1 MIRKTS
7 LLLVT
12 IIALLSFSAC
22 CDKTESNEAEKQERY
37 LMTATLY
44 NYYAA
49 EYQALAHQAFNIGK
63 ERLVHIRSERPEDEN
78 LAVVVDIDETI
89 LNNTPY
95 EAKAMLDGRSY
106 ESESWYEWCNM
117 AAAEPVPGAL
127 EFLKFA
133 DSLGFQIFYITNRKD
148 KFVAAGTKLN
158 VRNMGFPQ
166 TTDDHFLLRT
176 DERSKEKRRKSVSE
190 NHEIVLLA
198 GDNLG
203 DFYEDTDVFTERETV
218 MKSNKDNFG
227 KKFIV
232 LPNAIYG
239 DWLTSIGIPGEPQ
252 TIDSLLQIMVRPYQN
267 QLK

>member
-1 MIRKTS
+1 MIWKTS
-7 LLLVT
+7 KTLL
-12 IIALLSFSAC
+12 IIAIVISITSC
-22 CDKTESNEAEKQERY
+22 CNTIETKEVEKQEKY
-37 LMTATLY
+37 LLMATLY

-63 ERLVHIRSERPEDEN
+63 ERLAHIRRERPEEGN

-89 LNNTPY
+89 LNNSPY
-95 EAKAMLDGRSY
+95 EAKSMLDGTSY

-117 AAAEPVPGAL
+117 AVAEPVPGAL

-133 DSLGFQIFYITNRKD
+133 DSLGFNVFYISNRKE
-148 KFVAAGTKLN
+148 KFVGNGTREN
-158 VRNMGFPQ
+158 IRNMGFPQ

-176 DERSKEKRRKSVSE
+176 DERNKERRRKSVSE
-190 NHEIVLLA
+190 NYEIVLLA

-203 DFYEDTDVFTERETV
+203 DFYEDTDVFTEREAV
-218 MKSNKDNFG
+218 MKSNRDNFG
-227 KKFIV
+227 TKFIV

-239 DWLTSIGIPGEPQ
+239 DWLTAIGIPGESK
-252 TIDSLLQIMVRPYQN
+252 TIDSLLRMMAKPYQS

>member
-1 MIRKTS
+1 MIRKTTIM
-7 LLLVT
+7 LL
-12 IIALLSFSAC
+12 IISGILSFSSC
-22 CDKTESNEAEKQERY
+22 CDPIENKETEKQDKY
-37 LMTATLY
+37 LLMATLY

-63 ERLVHIRSERPEDEN
+63 ERLVQIRSERPEDEN

-95 EAKAMLDGRSY
+95 EAKAMLEGKSY

-117 AAAEPVPGAL
+117 AVAEPVPGAL
-127 EFLKFA
+127 EFLQFA
-133 DSLGFQIFYITNRKD
+133 DSLGFQVFYISNRKE
-148 KFVAAGTKLN
+148 KFVGEGTREN
-158 VRNMGFPQ
+158 IRNLGFPQ

-176 DERSKEKRRKSVSE
+176 DERNKENRRQSVSE
-190 NHEIVLLA
+190 NYEIVLLV

-203 DFYEDTDVFTERETV
+203 DFYEDTDVFSEREAV
-218 MKSNKDNFG
+218 MKSNIANFG
-227 KKFIV
+227 KKLIV

-239 DWLTSIGIPGEPQ
+239 DWLTAIGIPGESQ
-252 TIDSLLQIMVRPYQN
+252 TIDSLLQMMAKPYQS